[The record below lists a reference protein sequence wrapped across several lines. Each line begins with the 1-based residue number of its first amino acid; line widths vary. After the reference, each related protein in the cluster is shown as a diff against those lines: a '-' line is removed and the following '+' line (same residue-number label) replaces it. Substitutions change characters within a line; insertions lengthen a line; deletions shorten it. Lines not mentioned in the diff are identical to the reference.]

1 MTMAVQGHKPHHSGH
16 CAMTEPP
23 PQDLRRRTTAC
34 GSEGKTSS
42 PALDHEAGARLR
54 DKASAKSGKES
65 SPSQAREEVNRAAI
79 ILSGR
84 DAVVPSRR
92 HLRLPPWLE
101 VAKPRLIPLLLAT
114 TLGGMALS
122 ESWPLPAPRL
132 ACTLG
137 GGALAAAA
145 AGVLNCLWEQELDG
159 RMART
164 AGRALPSGRLSAR
177 TALLLAVSLTMAAA
191 MVLAA
196 GVNSLAAGLSLL
208 GLCSY
213 VLLYTVVLKPRTSRN
228 IVIGGVAGAIP
239 PLVGAAAAAG
249 HVGLGGW
256 WLFGLVMVWTPAHFW
271 ALALLLKDDYASVG
285 IPMLPVVKGALFT
298 SRAIGHYARLTAVA
312 SLAGMALLPSGGVL
326 YGLLVLPLNGRLL
339 QLSGALRR
347 LPEERQ
353 RATSLFRFSIL
364 YLFGICGLIL
374 WSRSGAATLLDQ
386 QALHLLEHWSTG
398 LLVGL

>member
-1 MTMAVQGHKPHHSGH
+1 MT
-16 CAMTEPP
+16 
-23 PQDLRRRTTAC
+23 
-34 GSEGKTSS
+34 
-42 PALDHEAGARLR
+42 
-54 DKASAKSGKES
+54 
-65 SPSQAREEVNRAAI
+65 QATVT
-79 ILSGR
+79 LSGR

-122 ESWPLPAPRL
+122 ESWPLPTPQL
-132 ACTLG
+132 ACTMG

-145 AGVLNCLWEQELDG
+145 AGVLNCLWERELDG

-164 AGRALPSGRLSAR
+164 AGRALPSGRLSAQ
-177 TALLLAVSLTMAAA
+177 TAFLLAVSLTMAAA
-191 MVLAA
+191 MLLVA
-196 GVNSLAAGLSLL
+196 GVNYLAAGLSLL

-213 VLLYTVVLKPRTSRN
+213 VLLYTVILKPRTSQN

-249 HVGLGGW
+249 HIGLGGW

-271 ALALLLKDDYASVG
+271 ALALLLKEDYASVG
-285 IPMLPVVKGALFT
+285 IPMLPVVKGALVT
-298 SRAIGHYARLTAVA
+298 SQAIGRYAKLTAVA
-312 SLAGMALLPSGGVL
+312 SLAGTVLLPSGGAL

-339 QLSGALRR
+339 QLSTALQQQ
-347 LPEERQ
+347 PEERQ
-353 RATSLFRFSIL
+353 RATNLFRFSIL

-374 WSRSGAATLLDQ
+374 WSRSEAATTFAYQ
-386 QALHLLEHWSTG
+386 SLHLLKYWSTG
-398 LLVGL
+398 LLTGL